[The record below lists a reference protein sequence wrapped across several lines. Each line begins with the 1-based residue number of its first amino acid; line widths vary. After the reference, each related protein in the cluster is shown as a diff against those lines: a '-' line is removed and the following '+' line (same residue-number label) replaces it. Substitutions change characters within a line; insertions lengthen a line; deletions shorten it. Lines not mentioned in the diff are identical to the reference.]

1 MNEEQQKLKDL
12 VTEALVNNNKEAQ
25 ANLQNIIKTAKA
37 QRDKKSLEII
47 SLIQKFVQ
55 EIQNN
60 ASQSKSQIPSNK
72 QGAKLAYVMSLRN
85 KCPEGYTKTLSKGGC
100 ICQKK
105 AEEGTKFERSKDKM
119 FIKKK

>member
-1 MNEEQQKLKDL
+1 MNEEQKLKEL

-25 ANLQNIIKTAKA
+25 ANLQSIIKTAKA
-37 QRDKKSLEII
+37 QKDQKSLKII

-60 ASQSKSQIPSNK
+60 VPKSQVPSNK